1 MIEGTIIGLSLA
13 LVPILLLAVVV
24 VFPDGAPS
32 SAAAGLNFVTNATIV
47 YDSNGGGG

>member
-24 VFPDGAPS
+24 VFPDSAP
-32 SAAAGLNFVTNATIV
+32 AAADLNYATNATIAS
-47 YDSNGGGG
+47 DGNGGGG